1 MSFMLKFP
9 RVAGMGNRVSH
20 AKNRTRHPF
29 KRNLH
34 TATIII
40 DGVKKRVKVPTKI
53 LRVLKEDGLTTHWK
67 KSE

>member
-1 MSFMLKFP
+1 
-9 RVAGMGNRVSH
+9 MGNRVSH

-34 TATIII
+34 TATIMV

-53 LRVLKEDGLTTHWK
+53 LRVLKAEGMTTHYK
-67 KSE
+67 KAE